1 MVKSI
6 LMVTLDA
13 MENDDQALRH
23 FSAKNEN
30 GCYYCEAVQT
40 MEASTKFVLSRFPI
54 NTIIAIG
61 DDPSVFDLYRSR
73 IQDYLEGE
81 NPEPLNP
88 ETLPTEEERARIIH
102 FIQEFQEEYSHREKK
117 SLNRFFDELAGDHIL
132 FERFVQALSDNFTLV
147 HQNPRAHLKWINH
160 YLYTQQRA
168 SVKLEP
174 LPINEEIDFQYVPA
188 EMMTKQE
195 HWVNEI
201 LGINPD
207 NPDGPDE
214 VRLYISL
221 DNDSTVDGALLLN
234 LLDILVVTPGSK
246 VSAKK
251 VYRVHEPA
259 GTLTGKIEDAS
270 GISLSTTLVAAAH
283 AFLNY
288 SKTDMLVDFWE
299 KYGDGN
305 ARISSMIYA
314 ARHVDIGISMC
325 NVSEVQ
331 GGINRL
337 REIFREKRSWKDDG
351 TFGIIFGLIAESIQG
366 DYKNLL
372 EGSGKISF
380 IELIKWAYRHQ
391 LYQQVL
397 TLIEAYGP
405 ENLVNSG
412 VFYYCDDEAD
422 ARMITKLLAQQR
434 LELRSYELYKMDDIE
449 HYFIKYYD
457 RDAVKL
463 TGSRDEDR
471 NKVYAAVRA
480 QSLESRG
487 PGKIWGHTVCDNP
500 ETVQNVLYAYYHL
513 GVVRNKVSHA
523 DETGLLAESRLIVSE
538 NDISSGMLILRESI
552 EYFILSYE
560 KAMAEVAGKNPK
572 IVLIPAYDVRE
583 AAERLR
589 RDSYPQR
596 SNNNRYGRPAAPA
609 AGLTGNTAPAASTA
623 ENTAPAAAP
632 VAAENAAPAAASS
645 AAEDKAPA
653 AANDTAKRNTP
664 APGTAE

>member
-23 FSAKNEN
+23 FSVKNEN

-81 NPEPLNP
+81 NPETLNP
-88 ETLPTEEERARIIH
+88 ETLPPEEERARIIH

-351 TFGIIFGLIAESIQG
+351 TFGIIFGLISESIQG

-405 ENLVNSG
+405 ENLVNTG

-422 ARMITKLLAQQR
+422 AGMITKLLAQQR

-457 RDAVKL
+457 RDAVRL

-596 SNNNRYGRPAAPA
+596 SNNNRYGRPAAPV
-609 AGLTGNTAPAASTA
+609 AGSTGNTAPAASTA
-623 ENTAPAAAP
+623 GNTAPAAAP

-653 AANDTAKRNTP
+653 AENDTAKRNTP
-664 APGTAE
+664 APGTAG